1 MDIHRVAA
9 KVPSGMDKGKV
20 RTLIENATTLEFSE
34 KDVRWGAMR
43 THAWSQGGTT
53 MAVGFSSTG
62 FVVDGKTTP
71 HLLLDFLDCVL
82 RGVGQVMLQ
91 NNSYA
96 GLLFLLGIFYNSPL
110 FGAAVLLGTAVST
123 TTAMLLSVDRAQ
135 VRAGL
140 FGFNGGLV
148 GIALL
153 YFLQPDP
160 LTWGCVVFAA
170 GCSTIV
176 MAAFLTLVGV
186 WTIPALTAPFVFT
199 SLCFFLATARFG
211 RLESTHL
218 LPTAGLPKAVA
229 VEGVVTLSTIAEG
242 LFNGLAQVFFQGN
255 VITGILFAV
264 GLVISS
270 RVAGAA
276 ALAGSLTGLLVA
288 WGMGA
293 AEPAIRSGAFG
304 FNSVLVAI
312 ALGGVFFVLDRVSI
326 AYALLATTATAVV
339 FAAVS
344 AALEPLGVPA
354 LTLPFVLVTWLFLLA
369 SPIFP
374 RLRSVAIAAE

>member
-1 MDIHRVAA
+1 
-9 KVPSGMDKGKV
+9 
-20 RTLIENATTLEFSE
+20 
-34 KDVRWGAMR
+34 
-43 THAWSQGGTT
+43 
-53 MAVGFSSTG
+53 MALHFSSTDL
-62 FVVDGKTTP
+62 VVDGEGP
-71 HLLLDFLDCVL
+71 SHFLPNFLDCVL

-96 GLLFLLGIFYNSPL
+96 GLLFLIGIFYNSTL
-110 FGAAVLLGTAVST
+110 FGSAVLLGTAVST
-123 TTAMLLSVDRAQ
+123 ATAMLLGVDRTL

-148 GIALL
+148 AIALL
-153 YFLQPDP
+153 YFLQPDV

-170 GCSTIV
+170 ACSAII
-176 MAAFLTLVGV
+176 MAAMITLLSV
-186 WTIPALTAPFVFT
+186 WRIPALTAPFVFT

-211 RLESTHL
+211 RLQSTHL
-218 LPTAGLPKAVA
+218 LPTAGLPRAVA
-229 VEGVVTLSTIAEG
+229 VEGVVTALTIAQG
-242 LFNGLAQVFFQGN
+242 LFNGIAQVFFQGN
-255 VITGILFAV
+255 VVTGILFAA
-264 GLVISS
+264 GLIISS
-270 RVAGAA
+270 RIACAS

-304 FNSVLVAI
+304 FNCVLVAI
-312 ALGGVFFVLDRVSI
+312 AFGGVFFVLDRVSS
-326 AYALLATTATAVV
+326 AYALLATIATAVV

-374 RLRSVAIAAE
+374 GLRRVAAVDERTSDNRTAAAG